1 MIGAILAFSILASEI
16 VFSKN
21 EDIWQIDPV
30 TGVVCSVLLLLY
42 GIWYVTPPEALFFI
56 KNGYPYS

>member
-1 MIGAILAFSILASEI
+1 MIGAILAFSIMASEI

-30 TGVVCSVLLLLY
+30 TGVVCSVLLLMY
-42 GIWYVTPPEALFFI
+42 GIWYVRLLEALWKYF
-56 KNGYPYS
+56 